1 MSSVRYYHGDGEDHI
16 GQVGLLL
23 NGSGRYKVLWEDGQ
37 IKAGFGILS
46 GASKEAVKDIINQPT
61 LTGGRKRIDGRQLLA
76 KAKAA
81 IKESKILLAY
91 WTDYTKNG
99 GFPSGKNEE
108 DALLFCTESVSTEN

>member
-1 MSSVRYYHGDGEDHI
+1 MVTAKTHRSSRSSIEWQWKI
-16 GQVGLLL
+16 QI
-23 NGSGRYKVLWEDGQ
+23 LWEDGQ
-37 IKAGFGILS
+37 IKAGFWILS